1 MSFGSEILLK
11 VGVVLAFAL
20 NGAVIFTLMDVKAS
34 AWMQRRPGPLH
45 VGLRGLIFPL
55 AEVIKFIQK
64 EDIIPTKVDKTIFKL
79 APAFVLFSVFGLFVV
94 VPISPTLVVV
104 DLNLGVFYL
113 LAISTLSTLGV
124 LIAGWSSANKYS
136 LMGGLRAA
144 GQLIAYEL
152 PLILA
157 VVGVV
162 IQAETMSLVGIVEK
176 QIEWGLPFVIA
187 GQGIAFLIFMIAA
200 TAEMMRVP
208 FDMPIGESELVM
220 GFMTEYSGIRF
231 LIFYIAEY
239 INMFVMC
246 AIASTLFLGGYHIP
260 LLPVEW
266 VNFYGPVSVLT
277 KTLLL
282 GFILVLVRWSF
293 PRFRED
299 QLQNIAWKIL
309 IPLSLLNILITSVMT
324 LTYTHLTLPTILLV

>member
-246 AIASTLFLGGYHIP
+246 AIAATLFLGGYHIP

-309 IPLSLLNILITSVMT
+309 IPLSLLNILITSVMK
-324 LTYTHLTLPTILLV
+324 VVF

>member
-187 GQGIAFLIFMIAA
+187 GQGLAFLIFMIAA
-200 TAEMMRVP
+200 TAEMMRIP

-309 IPLSLLNILITSVMT
+309 IPLSLLNILITSVMK
-324 LTYTHLTLPTILLV
+324 VVF

>member
-34 AWMQRRPGPLH
+34 AWMQRRPGPLD

-309 IPLSLLNILITSVMT
+309 IPLSLLNILITSVMK
-324 LTYTHLTLPTILLV
+324 VVF

>member
-79 APAFVLFSVFGLFVV
+79 APAFILFSVFGLFVV

-309 IPLSLLNILITSVMT
+309 IPLSLLNILITSVMK
-324 LTYTHLTLPTILLV
+324 VVF

>member
-45 VGLRGLIFPL
+45 VGLRGLIFTL

-124 LIAGWSSANKYS
+124 LVAGWSSANKYS

-309 IPLSLLNILITSVMT
+309 IPLSLLNILITSVMK
-324 LTYTHLTLPTILLV
+324 VVF

>member
-104 DLNLGVFYL
+104 DLDLGVFYL

-309 IPLSLLNILITSVMT
+309 IPLSLLNILITSVMK
-324 LTYTHLTLPTILLV
+324 VVF

>member
-239 INMFVMC
+239 INMFFMC

-309 IPLSLLNILITSVMT
+309 IPLSLLNILITSVMK
-324 LTYTHLTLPTILLV
+324 VVF

>member
-1 MSFGSEILLK
+1 MSFGTEILVK

-20 NGAVIFTLMDVKAS
+20 NGAIIFTLMDVKAS

-200 TAEMMRVP
+200 TAEMMRIP
-208 FDMPIGESELVM
+208 FDMPIGESELTM
-220 GFMTEYSGIRF
+220 GFFTEYSGIRF
-231 LIFYIAEY
+231 LIFYISEY
-239 INMFVMC
+239 INLFVMC
-246 AIASTLFLGGYHIP
+246 AIASTLFLGGYHVP
-260 LLPVEW
+260 LLPTEW
-266 VNFYGPVSVLT
+266 VNFYGPLVLIG
-277 KTLLL
+277 KTFLLA
-282 GFILVLVRWSF
+282 FILIAIRWSF

-299 QLQNIAWKIL
+299 QLQTLAWKVL
-309 IPLSLLNILITSVMT
+309 IPLSLLNIMATAIMKV
-324 LTYTHLTLPTILLV
+324 VF

>member
-1 MSFGSEILLK
+1 M
-11 VGVVLAFAL
+11 VLAFAL

-309 IPLSLLNILITSVMT
+309 IPLSLLNILITSVMK
-324 LTYTHLTLPTILLV
+324 VVF

>member
-200 TAEMMRVP
+200 TAEMMRIP
-208 FDMPIGESELVM
+208 FDMPIGESEL
-220 GFMTEYSGIRF
+220 
-231 LIFYIAEY
+231 
-239 INMFVMC
+239 VMC

-309 IPLSLLNILITSVMT
+309 IPLSLLNILITSVMK
-324 LTYTHLTLPTILLV
+324 VVF

>member
-309 IPLSLLNILITSVMT
+309 IPLSLLNILIDFASSI
-324 LTYTHLTLPTILLV
+324 LHLT

>member
-45 VGLRGLIFPL
+45 VGLMGLIFPL

-309 IPLSLLNILITSVMT
+309 IPLSLLNILITSVMK
-324 LTYTHLTLPTILLV
+324 VVF

>member
-1 MSFGSEILLK
+1 MSFGTEILLK

-124 LIAGWSSANKYS
+124 LVAGWSSANKYS

-200 TAEMMRVP
+200 TAEMMRIP

-220 GFMTEYSGIRF
+220 GFMTEYSGLRF

-309 IPLSLLNILITSVMT
+309 IPLSLLNILITSVMK
-324 LTYTHLTLPTILLV
+324 VVF

>member
-1 MSFGSEILLK
+1 M
-11 VGVVLAFAL
+11 
-20 NGAVIFTLMDVKAS
+20 
-34 AWMQRRPGPLH
+34 
-45 VGLRGLIFPL
+45 
-55 AEVIKFIQK
+55 
-64 EDIIPTKVDKTIFKL
+64 
-79 APAFVLFSVFGLFVV
+79 
-94 VPISPTLVVV
+94 VVV

-231 LIFYIAEY
+231 LI
-239 INMFVMC
+239 C
-246 AIASTLFLGGYHIP
+246 
-260 LLPVEW
+260 LLYTSP
-266 VNFYGPVSVLT
+266 S
-277 KTLLL
+277 
-282 GFILVLVRWSF
+282 
-293 PRFRED
+293 PRD
-299 QLQNIAWKIL
+299 
-309 IPLSLLNILITSVMT
+309 S
-324 LTYTHLTLPTILLV
+324 

>member
-200 TAEMMRVP
+200 TAEMMRIP

-309 IPLSLLNILITSVMT
+309 IPLSLLNILITSVMK
-324 LTYTHLTLPTILLV
+324 VVF

>member
-1 MSFGSEILLK
+1 MSFGTEILVK
-11 VGVVLAFAL
+11 VGAVLAFAL
-20 NGAVIFTLMDVKAS
+20 NGAIIFTLMDVKAS

-64 EDIIPTKVDKTIFKL
+64 EDIIPSKVDKTIFKL

-309 IPLSLLNILITSVMT
+309 IPLSLLNILITSVMK
-324 LTYTHLTLPTILLV
+324 VVF

>member
-1 MSFGSEILLK
+1 MSFGTEILVK
-11 VGVVLAFAL
+11 VGAVLAFAL
-20 NGAVIFTLMDVKAS
+20 NGAIIFTLMDVKAS

-45 VGLRGLIFPL
+45 VGLRGLLFPL

-64 EDIIPTKVDKTIFKL
+64 EDIIPSKVDKTIFKL

-124 LIAGWSSANKYS
+124 LVAGWSSANKYS

-200 TAEMMRVP
+200 TAEMMRIP

-309 IPLSLLNILITSVMT
+309 IPLSLLNILITSVMK
-324 LTYTHLTLPTILLV
+324 VVF

>member
-208 FDMPIGESELVM
+208 FDMPIGESELVS
-220 GFMTEYSGIRF
+220 GFLTEYSGIRF
-231 LIFYIAEY
+231 LLFYISEY
-239 INMFVMC
+239 INLFVMC
-246 AIASTLFLGGYHIP
+246 AIASTIFLGGYHIP
-260 LLPVEW
+260 FLPLDW
-266 VNFYGPVSVLT
+266 VNFYGPLVLIG
-277 KTLLL
+277 KTFFL
-282 GFILVLVRWSF
+282 GFILILIRWSF

-299 QLQNIAWKIL
+299 QLQSIAWKIL
-309 IPLSLLNILITSVMT
+309 VPISLANIFVTSIMKV
-324 LTYTHLTLPTILLV
+324 VF

>member
-1 MSFGSEILLK
+1 MLK
-11 VGVVLAFAL
+11 QVL
-20 NGAVIFTLMDVKAS
+20 GCR
-34 AWMQRRPGPLH
+34 RRPGPLH

-64 EDIIPTKVDKTIFKL
+64 EDIIPSKVDKTIFKL

-124 LIAGWSSANKYS
+124 LVAGWSSANKYS

-200 TAEMMRVP
+200 TAEMMRIP

-309 IPLSLLNILITSVMT
+309 IPLSLLNILITSVMK
-324 LTYTHLTLPTILLV
+324 VVF

>member
-1 MSFGSEILLK
+1 MSFGTEILVK
-11 VGVVLAFAL
+11 VGAVLAFAL
-20 NGAVIFTLMDVKAS
+20 NGAIIFTLMDVKAS

-45 VGLRGLIFPL
+45 VGLRGLLFPL

-64 EDIIPTKVDKTIFKL
+64 EDIIPSKVDKTIFKL

-200 TAEMMRVP
+200 TAEMMRIP

-309 IPLSLLNILITSVMT
+309 IPLSLLNILITSVMK
-324 LTYTHLTLPTILLV
+324 VVF

>member
-1 MSFGSEILLK
+1 MSFGTEILVK

-64 EDIIPTKVDKTIFKL
+64 EDIIPSKVDKTIFKL

-124 LIAGWSSANKYS
+124 LVAGWSSANKYS

-200 TAEMMRVP
+200 TAEMMRIP

-309 IPLSLLNILITSVMT
+309 IPLSLLNILITSVMK
-324 LTYTHLTLPTILLV
+324 VVF

>member
-1 MSFGSEILLK
+1 MSFGTEILIK

-20 NGAVIFTLMDVKAS
+20 NGAVIFTLMDVKGS

-45 VGLRGLIFPL
+45 VGLRGFIFPL

-64 EDIIPTKVDKTIFKL
+64 EDIIPTKVDKTVFKL
-79 APAFVLFSVFGLFVV
+79 APAFILFSVFGLFVV
-94 VPISPTLVVV
+94 VPISPTLVVA

-113 LAISTLSTLGV
+113 LAISTISTLGV
-124 LIAGWSSANKYS
+124 LTAGWSSANKYS

-187 GQGIAFLIFMIAA
+187 GQGVAFVIFMIAA
-200 TAEMMRVP
+200 TAEMMRIP
-208 FDMPIGESELVM
+208 FDMPIGESELVS

-246 AIASTLFLGGYHIP
+246 AIAATLFLGGYHIP

-309 IPLSLLNILITSVMT
+309 IPLSLLNILITSVMK
-324 LTYTHLTLPTILLV
+324 VVF

>member
-200 TAEMMRVP
+200 TAKMMRIP

-309 IPLSLLNILITSVMT
+309 IPLSLLNILITSVMK
-324 LTYTHLTLPTILLV
+324 VVF

>member
-1 MSFGSEILLK
+1 MSFGTEILVK
-11 VGVVLAFAL
+11 VGAVLAFAL
-20 NGAVIFTLMDVKAS
+20 NGAIIFTLMDVKAS

-45 VGLRGLIFPL
+45 VGLRGLLFPL

-64 EDIIPTKVDKTIFKL
+64 EDIIPSKVDKTIFKL

-200 TAEMMRVP
+200 TAEMMRIP

-220 GFMTEYSGIRF
+220 GFMTEYSGLRF

-309 IPLSLLNILITSVMT
+309 IPLSLLNILITSVMK
-324 LTYTHLTLPTILLV
+324 VVF

>member
-20 NGAVIFTLMDVKAS
+20 NGAVIFTLRDVKAS

-45 VGLRGLIFPL
+45 GGLRGLIFPL

-309 IPLSLLNILITSVMT
+309 IPLSLLNILITSVMK
-324 LTYTHLTLPTILLV
+324 VVF